1 MAAPVS
7 APIAAVSAAVTS
19 TRTAASVGTTTAATA
34 ITTLTATLAAGT
46 VVCGGAALRF
56 GKMTFNN
63 FLHVLKSERVINGAI
78 DSQLHGAA
86 YHVALCYM
94 MSNGIEAPLDEEQA
108 LNTLLAD
115 LNARRPG
122 ISKRRYEAASLI
134 NLIEAMYVSFKEV
147 QSTIKES
154 VELPGDPFDFIPQS
168 RMA

>member
-63 FLHVLKSERVINGAI
+63 FLHVLKSER
-78 DSQLHGAA
+78 
-86 YHVALCYM
+86 
-94 MSNGIEAPLDEEQA
+94 
-108 LNTLLAD
+108 D